1 MTDKFL
7 GSAEGGNISNGT
19 ISIYGSKIGAK
30 NLDPS
35 RAIKTDSQGRLQTT
49 DLDIADVNNLQSVLD
64 NVISNPFTPPI

>member
-7 GSAEGGNISNGT
+7 NSGGVAGNISNGT

-35 RAIKTDSQGRLQTT
+35 RAIKTDT
-49 DLDIADVNNLQSVLD
+49 NNR
-64 NVISNPFTPPI
+64 FRYWWY